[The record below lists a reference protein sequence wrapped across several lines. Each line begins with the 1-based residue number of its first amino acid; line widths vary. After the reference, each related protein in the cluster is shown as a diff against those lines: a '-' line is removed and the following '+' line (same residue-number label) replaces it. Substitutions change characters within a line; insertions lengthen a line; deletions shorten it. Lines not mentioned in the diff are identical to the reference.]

1 MERENY
7 VIDPAGKLNAAF
19 IGPNVES
26 SQLQNHFQFR
36 SFTGKKHLEELKARS
51 SEQLY
56 IKLSAFH
63 NDMLLDLLIELGTI
77 QV

>member
-7 VIDPAGKLNAAF
+7 IIDPAGKLNAAF

-36 SFTGKKHLEELKARS
+36 TFTGKKHLRGVE
-51 SEQLY
+51 
-56 IKLSAFH
+56 
-63 NDMLLDLLIELGTI
+63 GTVI
-77 QV
+77 RTIIH